1 MTFIWLFKWFLHDF
15 LGDFYIVLTW
25 LFRRFLYGFL
35 GDFYMI
41 FTWLFRR
48 FLRWF
53 LHDFLADFYIK
64 KIIYLYMSENRLL
77 SNIKNLKVIVRVCLA
92 EFKIICLLI
101 LVNFKIFT
109 WPIYILFGVLLKV
122 HFSIDIDNQKM
133 IYDIVL

>member
-1 MTFIWLFKWFLHDF
+1 MTFIWLFRWFLHDF
-15 LGDFYIVLTW
+15 LGHFYIVLTW

-92 EFKIICLLI
+92 ESKIICLLI

-109 WPIYILFGVLLKV
+109 WPIYILFGVLP
-122 HFSIDIDNQKM
+122 
-133 IYDIVL
+133 IYTICFKNRFLSK